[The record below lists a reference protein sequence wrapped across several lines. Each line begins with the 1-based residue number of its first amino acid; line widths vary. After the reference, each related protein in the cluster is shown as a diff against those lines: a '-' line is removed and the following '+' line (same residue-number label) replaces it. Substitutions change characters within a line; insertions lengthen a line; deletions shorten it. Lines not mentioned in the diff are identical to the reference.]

1 MIAFLLLYKKRN
13 FKMDVPYN
21 TKDIYNVLTS
31 PSANYEDSVY
41 HIELIELMNYNLDA
55 IFKERYSIIL
65 FIENPT
71 SEIGHFVLL
80 SHISKDKLEYFD
92 SFGREPPDSVKKL
105 AEINEMKL
113 SYNTV
118 QIQDTK
124 SNVCAKYCLLRM
136 QSLPSKLS
144 DFINML
150 TNNKS
155 LSADKIVMLLIKTKY
170 E

>member
-1 MIAFLLLYKKRN
+1 
-13 FKMDVPYN
+13 MDVPYN

-124 SNVCAKYCLLRM
+124 SNVCAKYCLL
-136 QSLPSKLS
+136 
-144 DFINML
+144 
-150 TNNKS
+150 
-155 LSADKIVMLLIKTKY
+155 
-170 E
+170 